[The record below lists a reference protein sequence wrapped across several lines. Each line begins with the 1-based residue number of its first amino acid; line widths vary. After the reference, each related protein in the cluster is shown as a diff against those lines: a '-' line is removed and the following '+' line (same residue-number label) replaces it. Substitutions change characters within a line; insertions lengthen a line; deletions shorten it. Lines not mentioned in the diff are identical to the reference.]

1 MDIFSVILPFL
12 MYGLMSAVFARFT
25 GINMSMYLLM
35 IFLYMGAKPGET
47 IVAMLL
53 FNTFTYFTVYSQQHV
68 MTMKTFIIFPGVKF
82 IIPLVITLGLAL
94 LSPFLGIVFF
104 VVVFLLEI
112 FAKIYTS
119 MNKKIRPTKQQLV
132 QMSAVASVCVLV
144 GVFVIQFIPEQYYY
158 LVAGAAIL
166 LLTVLMWIA
175 GDRRRL
181 EPQWDGIL
189 YASTFVTG
197 LVGIDATDWLMSMR
211 RANQSMLAHCYPIVI
226 NAASIVGLIL
236 AYGMYRYF
244 SVGALFATIGA
255 SIGIRFFGVP
265 EYSERGVFSRVT
277 IALAIVAALIFLIS
291 QPQPTGILAA
301 PVSNESGGLL
311 HF

>member
-1 MDIFSVILPFL
+1 
-12 MYGLMSAVFARFT
+12 
-25 GINMSMYLLM
+25 
-35 IFLYMGAKPGET
+35 
-47 IVAMLL
+47 MLL
-53 FNTFTYFTVYSQQHV
+53 FNTLTYFTVYSSAARHDDED
-68 MTMKTFIIFPGVKF
+68 FIIFPGVKF

-175 GDRRRL
+175 ATPQV
-181 EPQWDGIL
+181 ESQWDGIL
-189 YASTFVTG
+189 YASTFITG

-211 RANQSMLAHCYPIVI
+211 RANQSMLARCYPIVI

-236 AYGMYRYF
+236 LMGC
-244 SVGALFATIGA
+244 
-255 SIGIRFFGVP
+255 
-265 EYSERGVFSRVT
+265 
-277 IALAIVAALIFLIS
+277 
-291 QPQPTGILAA
+291 TGIS
-301 PVSNESGGLL
+301 P
-311 HF
+311 

>member
-1 MDIFSVILPFL
+1 

-175 GDRRRL
+175 GDAAGGIAVGRHFIRFDLYYRPGRHRRDGLAHEHAPRQPVDAGALLSHRHQRGVHRRLDPGLWDVPVFLRRRVVRDDRRVHRYPL
-181 EPQWDGIL
+181 L
-189 YASTFVTG
+189 
-197 LVGIDATDWLMSMR
+197 R
-211 RANQSMLAHCYPIVI
+211 RAGIQRTRRLLAGDHCP
-226 NAASIVGLIL
+226 G
-236 AYGMYRYF
+236 YRG
-244 SVGALFATIGA
+244 GADLFDFPAPA
-255 SIGIRFFGVP
+255 
-265 EYSERGVFSRVT
+265 
-277 IALAIVAALIFLIS
+277 
-291 QPQPTGILAA
+291 TGILAV

>member
-1 MDIFSVILPFL
+1 
-12 MYGLMSAVFARFT
+12 
-25 GINMSMYLLM
+25 
-35 IFLYMGAKPGET
+35 
-47 IVAMLL
+47 
-53 FNTFTYFTVYSQQHV
+53 
-68 MTMKTFIIFPGVKF
+68 
-82 IIPLVITLGLAL
+82 
-94 LSPFLGIVFF
+94 
-104 VVVFLLEI
+104 
-112 FAKIYTS
+112 

-181 EPQWDGIL
+181 ESQWDGIL
-189 YASTFVTG
+189 YASTFITG

-211 RANQSMLAHCYPIVI
+211 RANQSMLARCYPIVI

-291 QPQPTGILAA
+291 QPQPTGILAV